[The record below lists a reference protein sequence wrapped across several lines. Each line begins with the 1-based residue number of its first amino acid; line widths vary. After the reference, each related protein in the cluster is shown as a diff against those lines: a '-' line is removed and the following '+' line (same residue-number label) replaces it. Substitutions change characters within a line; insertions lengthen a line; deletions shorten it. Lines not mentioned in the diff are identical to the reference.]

1 MEKYFRV
8 GQFNLKLE
16 DKVMISSF
24 ELNLRQ
30 STCLLGESGS
40 GKSLLLKKLVS
51 DSSLYNTNGT
61 VRFYFGESKK
71 VENWKNTFHYSQL
84 SFPYQKFLDSFLTD
98 SFAMGNKLAIA
109 LKLLD
114 HPDYFFCEQLHLSD
128 HDFSLFLHFL
138 KEQNIILFYVTNQIE
153 ECVFFSYLIVL
164 KNNQIAIEGKMDLVL
179 KEEKL
184 MKLLGFS
191 LPFYVNLSKQL
202 GYYGLISKI
211 YLNKEDLEVALWQ
224 SK

>member
-1 MEKYFRV
+1 MDKYFKIR
-8 GQFNLKLE
+8 QFNLKLD

-24 ELNLRQ
+24 DLDLQQ

-51 DSSLYNTNGT
+51 DSSVYDTNGV

-71 VENWKNTFHYSQL
+71 VDNWRDTFGYSQL
-84 SFPYQKFLDSFLTD
+84 PLEYQRFLDSFLANP
-98 SFAMGNKLAIA
+98 FAIGNKLAIVR
-109 LKLLD
+109 KLLD
-114 HPDYFFCEQLHLSD
+114 HPDYFFCEQLHLNESD
-128 HDFSLFLHFL
+128 FLLFLQFL
-138 KEQNIILFYVTNQIE
+138 KEQNICLFYVTNQIE
-153 ECVFFSYLIVL
+153 ESVFFSYLIVL
-164 KNNQIAIEGKMDLVL
+164 KNNQVAIEGRMDLVL

-202 GYYGLISKI
+202 GYYGLVSKI

>member
-1 MEKYFRV
+1 
-8 GQFNLKLE
+8 
-16 DKVMISSF
+16 MISSF

-138 KEQNIILFYVTNQIE
+138 RRKSAFLFFFASCFLWPKMYTIKTIEKIQAPARRRLRLSNTFLHTWGNFITSASASPFGKNRRADCTIL
-153 ECVFFSYLIVL
+153 
-164 KNNQIAIEGKMDLVL
+164 
-179 KEEKL
+179 
-184 MKLLGFS
+184 
-191 LPFYVNLSKQL
+191 
-202 GYYGLISKI
+202 
-211 YLNKEDLEVALWQ
+211 
-224 SK
+224 